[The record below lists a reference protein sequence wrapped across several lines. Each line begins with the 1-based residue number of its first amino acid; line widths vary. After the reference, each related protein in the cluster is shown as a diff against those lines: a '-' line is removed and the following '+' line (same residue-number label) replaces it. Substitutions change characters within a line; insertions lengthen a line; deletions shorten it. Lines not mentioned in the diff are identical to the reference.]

1 MWLISTQAYSPGHSR
16 YEALRGSDK
25 GTADKLFAA
34 LRGARDA
41 LRRGDT
47 PAGAVL
53 NGAWWSGKARYVGGR
68 APMERMP
75 GLPDEILRHVGD
87 FLASD
92 PGADREVESSLA
104 ASGQFRADW
113 DSSPVSSYPDIS
125 EEAVP
130 SFEEMNEWGGEFESI
145 YDGITFGIESYTE
158 CLAAAVRLRRVSSA
172 WSRAL
177 LKRMASLKG
186 RVDRLTSEK
195 RTLKGIKRTA
205 HANYSMYYAGD
216 MYNY

>member
-1 MWLISTQAYSPGHSR
+1 
-16 YEALRGSDK
+16 
-25 GTADKLFAA
+25 
-34 LRGARDA
+34 
-41 LRRGDT
+41 
-47 PAGAVL
+47 
-53 NGAWWSGKARYVGGR
+53 
-68 APMERMP
+68 MP
-75 GLPDEILRHVGD
+75 RLPDEILRHVCD

-125 EEAVP
+125 DEAVP
-130 SFEEMNEWGGEFESI
+130 SFEEMNDMGAEFDSI
-145 YDGITFGIESYTE
+145 YESITFGLASSRAR
-158 CLAAAVRLRRVSSA
+158 LAAALCLRRVSSA

-205 HANYSMYYAGD
+205 HAIYEEYYSDDLDFANY
-216 MYNY
+216 

>member
-1 MWLISTQAYSPGHSR
+1 MRMAYRPGHGHF
-16 YEALRGSDK
+16 EALRGSDK

-41 LRRGDT
+41 LRRGDK

-53 NGAWWSGKARYVGGR
+53 NAAWWSGKASYVGGR
-68 APMERMP
+68 APMQRMP
-75 GLPDEILRHVGD
+75 GLPDEILRHVCA
-87 FLASD
+87 FLASA
-92 PGADREVESSLA
+92 PAADREAEESLA

-125 EEAVP
+125 DEAVP
-130 SFEEMNEWGGEFESI
+130 SFEEMNEMGAEFDSLYES
-145 YDGITFGIESYTE
+145 ITFGLKSSTAR
-158 CLAAAVRLRRVSSA
+158 LAAALRLRRVSSA

-177 LKRMASLKG
+177 LKRRAFLEE
-186 RVDRLTSEK
+186 RIDRLTSEK

-205 HANYSMYYAGD
+205 HANYSTYYADD
-216 MYNY
+216 MFNY